1 MYWKITIV
9 LSKCN
14 LYVITYSH
22 AQQAVI
28 ETVKTTILAIFVLKR
43 Y

>member
-1 MYWKITIV
+1 MYWKITII
-9 LSKCN
+9 LSKYN
-14 LYVITYSH
+14 LYAITYSH

-28 ETVKTTILAIFVLKR
+28 EMVKTTILAIFVLKI